1 MDDYQISILINM
13 GLLSFIALSCGMLLI
28 GGVVSFGQQAFFGIG
43 AYVGGTASVAGG
55 LSLSAALLLA
65 IVVGAFANTVLGA
78 ITLRLR
84 GFYFSIA
91 SLAAAEAI
99 RICLELLHLEITLR
113 EGETVGPKGLQGL
126 SGIRHLYE
134 QGFSAVEFFFLIYGL
149 LGAVVLSLS
158 WIMRGRFGLSLKM
171 AGADPQLA
179 ATFGIDVRKIRLIV
193 SAIAGAIA
201 GLGGCL
207 FAHYMTYVEPR
218 NFGLMLG
225 IHGVAYALIG
235 GTGALIGPLLGVGFD
250 ILVLEGSRIFHGYRM
265 VVFGGGVAVFLV
277 LRPQGLLDA
286 RTVMRLEVVLR
297 AIWQGVRQNHR
308 DQRDSVTKE
317 GA

>member
-1 MDDYQISILINM
+1 MDEYQISILINM

-55 LSLSAALLLA
+55 LPLSAALLLA
-65 IVVGAFANTVLGA
+65 IVAGALANAMLGA

-99 RICLELLHLEITLR
+99 RICLELVHLEVTLKD
-113 EGETVGPKGLQGL
+113 GETVGPRGLQGL
-126 SGIRHLYE
+126 GGVRQLYE
-134 QGFSAVEFFFLIYGL
+134 QGFSASDFCLLIYAL
-149 LGAVVLSLS
+149 LLAVVLGLTVF
-158 WIMRGRFGLSLKM
+158 MRGRFGVSLRM
-171 AGADPQLA
+171 AGLDPELA
-179 ATFGIDVRKIRLIV
+179 ATFGVDVRRIRLTV

-207 FAHYMTYVEPR
+207 FVHYTTYVEPS

-225 IHGVAYALIG
+225 IHGIAYALIG
-235 GTGALIGPLLGVGFD
+235 GTGALVGPFLGVAFD
-250 ILVLEGSRIFHGYRM
+250 ILVLEASRVFQGYRM
-265 VVFGGGVAVFLV
+265 IVFGGGVALFLI
-277 LRPQGLLDA
+277 LRPRGILDT
-286 RTVMRLEVVLR
+286 RTVMRLEAAAKAAFQSLR
-297 AIWQGVRQNHR
+297 RNRGDRR
-308 DQRDSVTKE
+308 DPITKE
-317 GA
+317 GT